1 MGFRAR
7 RTRGVIRACGPC
19 EVRRKSP
26 LAMLRSHAFYGF
38 TACYY
43 NFWAKGLHETIRLPT
58 GSVRC
63 TCQHRTKL
71 CGYCTG
77 LGIPVRSVVL
87 DHTGP
92 YGARNGSIAPNSPAG
107 PVADRHRGQ
116 WLNIARANISNTG
129 FQRLG
134 SLAWPLCDY
143 VFQCGT
149 RMWLVQ
155 YN

>member
-1 MGFRAR
+1 MYLPITSLSESEILQHDVINLEDRENVWDMNFHPSKCQVIHV
-7 RTRGVIRACGPC
+7 TRV
-19 EVRRKSP
+19 KSEGNHP

-43 NFWAKGLHETIRLPT
+43 NFWAKGLHETVRLPT

-107 PVADRHRGQ
+107 PVATDTVVSG
-116 WLNIARANISNTG
+116 
-129 FQRLG
+129 
-134 SLAWPLCDY
+134 
-143 VFQCGT
+143 
-149 RMWLVQ
+149 
-155 YN
+155 